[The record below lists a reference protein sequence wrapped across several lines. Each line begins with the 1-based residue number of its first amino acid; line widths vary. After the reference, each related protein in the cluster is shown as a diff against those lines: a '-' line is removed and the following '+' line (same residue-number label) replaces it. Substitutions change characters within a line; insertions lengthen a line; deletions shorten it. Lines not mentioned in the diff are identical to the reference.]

1 MGATDAMTISELLKL
16 AKESGIDINQRTVR
30 LYADMGLIP
39 RPDVRN
45 RDEGGRSGY
54 YDPRIVGILAAIPD
68 LQQQGYSL
76 KDIKSFLGRL
86 ESIAKQSGK
95 DSLSAQVSGLEAIVG
110 KTSEAAQAGRAGST
124 GTTGVTSAP
133 AVWRSLSGP
142 VVSEMLR
149 RGMSPDTQRIDE
161 LTVMVSTRDG
171 ERFSVPVFLDL
182 ASVVYTSPAREDDAE
197 LGVIASVHLFE
208 LTGKESDRSAESIRN
223 WLEKTYDMSRAN
235 FVIARRR
242 GSMQAIR
249 GDSAVTEDLNEAGR
263 SIIGFVALGV
273 EPERIRAGQV
283 RLEGPYVVPQYRGQG
298 LGRELLSRVESRALD
313 LDARYIDAF
322 VDSESIQVISFLRHS
337 GFVPDHFYWEAQA
350 IIPDVLPT
358 GEDPLADKSRM
369 RARLEIRPIASP
381 DDLERALA
389 LEDQVM
395 KDTPGYYRAK
405 VEDLIASG
413 TTFPMY
419 DHFTAYLDGEFV
431 GTVWNSTPSPRVY
444 AVVLPR
450 YLNTWIELALWRH
463 ILRHLRSKGRKTA
476 RTEAVSEVAS
486 GRKALSTLGFVVDK
500 MVVCYRKRLDGR

>member
-1 MGATDAMTISELLKL
+1 MAEILKL
-16 AKESGIDINQRTVR
+16 TRETGIDVNQRTVR

-76 KDIKSFLGRL
+76 KDIKSFLDRL
-86 ESIAKQSGK
+86 ESISRQSGK
-95 DSLSAQVSGLEAIVG
+95 DSISVQVSGLEAIAR
-110 KTSEAAQAGRAGST
+110 KTSEAGQGGRAG
-124 GTTGVTSAP
+124 TTGMTGATNAL

-142 VVSEMLR
+142 VVAEMLR
-149 RGMSPDTQRIDE
+149 RGMSPDTHQIDE
-161 LTVMVSTRDG
+161 LTVTVSTRDG
-171 ERFSVPVFLDL
+171 ERFSLPVFLDP
-182 ASVVYTSPAREDDAE
+182 ASVTCANPTREDDAE
-197 LGVIASVHLFE
+197 LGVITSAHLFE
-208 LTGKESDRSAESIRN
+208 LTGKKTSPSAESVRD

-235 FVIARRR
+235 FIIAKRR
-242 GSMQAIR
+242 GSACVSK
-249 GDSAVTEDLNEAGR
+249 GDVGMEGDVVQTGR
-263 SIIGFVALGV
+263 PIIGFAALGV
-273 EPERIRAGQV
+273 EPERITAGQV

-298 LGRELLSRVESRALD
+298 LGRELLNHAESRALS
-313 LDARYIDAF
+313 LGASYIDSF
-322 VDSESIQVISFLRHS
+322 VDSESKPAISFLRHS
-337 GFVPDHFYWEAQA
+337 GFVPDHFHWEAQA

-395 KDTPGYYRAK
+395 KGTPGHYRAK
-405 VEDLIASG
+405 VEDLVASG

-419 DHFTAYLDGEFV
+419 DHFTSYLDGEFV